1 MKRKSF
7 ATLVAAIASIGLM
20 LPPTA
25 LATQPG
31 PHQPSQHSQPLFR
44 TSDVALRRGGLLVG
58 QVVNQQGAPQAGAV
72 VAIRYADR
80 EIVRTTTDN
89 DGVFAAQGLRGGQ
102 YQLVTENG
110 QSICRLWAVDT
121 APPSAQQTALIVSG
135 EDVVR
140 GQFGYPGYGYMSDW
154 VEWMKTHPYLT
165 AGTIA
170 AAIAIPIALT
180 DDWSSGS

>member
-1 MKRKSF
+1 MKRISLSTL
-7 ATLVAAIASIGLM
+7 ATAVACTGML

-25 LATQPG
+25 FAHEPPQPQ
-31 PHQPSQHSQPLFR
+31 QPQTLFR
-44 TSDVALRRGGLLVG
+44 TNDVALRRGGLLVG
-58 QVVNQQGAPQAGAV
+58 QVVDQQGAPKAGAV
-72 VAIRYADR
+72 VTIQYAER
-80 EIVRTTTDN
+80 EIVRTTTDK

-110 QSICRLWAVDT
+110 HSICRLWAVDT
-121 APPSAQQTALIVSG
+121 APPSAQQTALVVSG
-135 EDVVR
+135 ENVVR
-140 GQFGYPGYGYMSDW
+140 GQFGYPGYGPMSDW

-170 AAIAIPIALT
+170 AAIAIPLAFA